1 MPNRIKRVCKQIGE
15 HSFGKTERVR
25 SSTEAGFGGE
35 LRSMTRRLDLH
46 VFIDWQ
52 MKCRRRGVVGVPMTS
67 SYGCVAAPHANNAL
81 MAMYHSPEL
90 YNEGLLSF
98 HYPLYEASDEELNYF
113 LGSLVSS
120 VGKAVGGAAKA
131 VGSVAKTAGKA
142 LSTVQKVIPAP
153 VLTAG
158 LGFTPIGLA
167 VRAGIGAV
175 TAAADG
181 KNVFQSA
188 MRSLAGDPVTRFYI
202 DTAMAGARGEN
213 LLKAA
218 QKAAQAGIGDLRQ
231 SLQFAAMVAPFVPG
245 LGTGVAAALGAANA
259 LAAGQPIT
267 EALIAAARSAVPGGA
282 VAQMAF
288 DTAMN
293 IAKGKNLSDALLNS
307 ARTQLPGGPAA
318 QAAFDAAVALAKGKN
333 IQDAAFA
340 AAGRLLPPSPY
351 AADVLTFVKQATSGQ
366 NIQKAALSALGNV
379 VMSRIEQQTG
389 PMLAQV
395 QARVPR
401 VPGNIHLPAIR
412 IPKRLPSNAA
422 NMRRSFPAHPGLPMH
437 SPGGRESEY
446 EAGSATNEPGFVQAL
461 IAANQRDP
469 YKLTDAVFY
478 ARHPEMRGQ
487 KITNQSALKSE
498 WLAILKNIVQPLLT
512 PASAAVPPPS
522 AKETVAGHSSD
533 PDVRAAQMI
542 AAQMVPGMPGTTT
555 KQLIEHWRQKIA
567 PEIPASVL
575 LAFIRFE
582 SGGNF
587 NDATHGS
594 PRNQPPFTQPEFY
607 ELGIFQTPAGL
618 HGRCSTSSY
627 TSCSNPPPGVEKPHD
642 PSPWILLCR
651 KIAAN
656 PDQWQNPVTQV
667 RVGLMNLEEPAT
679 RVRKNFPDLF
689 PSAGSDWDL
698 RMAVLLPFA
707 RGAGFTTAFLSKYR
721 AELAK
726 IQENQRWDFLRGK
739 TVPVR
744 GGLWKFDPDNV
755 DKKINLAV
763 KLGYRPL

>member
-1 MPNRIKRVCKQIGE
+1 
-15 HSFGKTERVR
+15 
-25 SSTEAGFGGE
+25 
-35 LRSMTRRLDLH
+35 
-46 VFIDWQ
+46 
-52 MKCRRRGVVGVPMTS
+52 
-67 SYGCVAAPHANNAL
+67 
-81 MAMYHSPEL
+81 
-90 YNEGLLSF
+90 
-98 HYPLYEASDEELNYF
+98 
-113 LGSLVSS
+113 
-120 VGKAVGGAAKA
+120 
-131 VGSVAKTAGKA
+131 
-142 LSTVQKVIPAP
+142 
-153 VLTAG
+153 
-158 LGFTPIGLA
+158 
-167 VRAGIGAV
+167 
-175 TAAADG
+175 
-181 KNVFQSA
+181 
-188 MRSLAGDPVTRFYI
+188 
-202 DTAMAGARGEN
+202 
-213 LLKAA
+213 
-218 QKAAQAGIGDLRQ
+218 
-231 SLQFAAMVAPFVPG
+231 
-245 LGTGVAAALGAANA
+245 
-259 LAAGQPIT
+259 
-267 EALIAAARSAVPGGA
+267 
-282 VAQMAF
+282 
-288 DTAMN
+288 
-293 IAKGKNLSDALLNS
+293 
-307 ARTQLPGGPAA
+307 
-318 QAAFDAAVALAKGKN
+318 
-333 IQDAAFA
+333 
-340 AAGRLLPPSPY
+340 
-351 AADVLTFVKQATSGQ
+351 
-366 NIQKAALSALGNV
+366 
-379 VMSRIEQQTG
+379 
-389 PMLAQV
+389 
-395 QARVPR
+395 
-401 VPGNIHLPAIR
+401 
-412 IPKRLPSNAA
+412 
-422 NMRRSFPAHPGLPMH
+422 
-437 SPGGRESEY
+437 
-446 EAGSATNEPGFVQAL
+446 
-461 IAANQRDP
+461 
-469 YKLTDAVFY
+469 
-478 ARHPEMRGQ
+478 MRGQ

-522 AKETVAGHSSD
+522 AKGTVAGQSSD

-679 RVRKNFPDLF
+679 RIRKNFPDLF